1 MDAPQTLASVVD
13 LAGFI
18 GEAITDEADVKRAE
32 WCLRVASGLVRSET
46 GKQWL
51 SESGELVSDLPD
63 TVSLVT
69 IYCASRIYD
78 NREARTTAGVDDFRE
93 GWKVDEAGAYLT
105 LSERRQLSDHSAGR
119 GSGIGTITRTKAEAP
134 SANGWAPTGTPDVEF
149 PWY

>member
-1 MDAPQTLASVVD
+1 MAETLATVDD

-18 GEAITDEADVKRAE
+18 GEAITDDLDVARAS

-51 SESGELVSDLPD
+51 TESGAVVSDLPD
-63 TVSLVT
+63 TVLTVT
-69 IYCASRIYD
+69 LYCAARVYD

-105 LSERRQLSDHSAGR
+105 LSERRQLANHAAGR
-119 GSGIGTITRTKAEAP
+119 GTGIGTIARTKVETVTP
-134 SANGWAPTGTPDVEF
+134 SGFVPTDTPNVEF